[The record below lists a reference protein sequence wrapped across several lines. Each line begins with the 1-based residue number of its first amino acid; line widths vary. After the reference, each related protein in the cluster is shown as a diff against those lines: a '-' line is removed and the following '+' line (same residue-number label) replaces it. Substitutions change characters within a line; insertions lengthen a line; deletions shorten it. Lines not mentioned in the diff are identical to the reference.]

1 MSEQLMITEVRMTP
15 QTLAVVAGVCEE
27 VGGVMETAE
36 REAIGYAREYATHI
50 LEDGP
55 RPCTR
60 MHPKIA
66 AAVRD
71 VVLEQAEFAG
81 RLPARFR

>member
-1 MSEQLMITEVRMTP
+1 MTP
-15 QTLAVVAGVCEE
+15 PATVATMVAGVCVE
-27 VGGVMETAE
+27 VGEVMETAD
-36 REAIGYAREYATHI
+36 REAIAYAGGYMRHI
-50 LEDGP
+50 LENAP
-55 RPCTR
+55 RPSTH

-81 RLPARFR
+81 RLPARLR